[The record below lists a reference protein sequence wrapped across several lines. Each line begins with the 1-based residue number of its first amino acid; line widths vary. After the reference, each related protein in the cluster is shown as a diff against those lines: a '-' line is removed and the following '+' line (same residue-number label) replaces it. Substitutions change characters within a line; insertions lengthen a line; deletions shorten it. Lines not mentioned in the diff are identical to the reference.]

1 MVGFLNGRVPKWKV
15 PKWKVTN
22 RRWKEGREGG
32 AKGMEG

>member
-22 RRWKEGREGG
+22 RRWKEGREEG
-32 AKGMEG
+32 AKAMEG